1 MRKAWKYNDG
11 RQIKAKKGV
20 RLEQKLE
27 IVRRI
32 ESGERQVGVSRV
44 LGLSGP
50 NSKYL

>member
-1 MRKAWKYNDG
+1 MMVK
-11 RQIKAKKGV
+11 QIKAKKGF
-20 RLEQKLE
+20 RLEQNLE
-27 IVRRI
+27 TGRLI